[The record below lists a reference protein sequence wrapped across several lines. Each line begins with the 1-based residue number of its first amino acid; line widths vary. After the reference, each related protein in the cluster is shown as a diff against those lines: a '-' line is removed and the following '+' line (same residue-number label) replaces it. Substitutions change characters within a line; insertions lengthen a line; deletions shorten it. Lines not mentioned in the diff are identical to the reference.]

1 MLTRLY
7 HYTIA
12 FANKPTAIIA
22 LAIIAFVESSV
33 FPIPPHALLIPLI
46 IAAPHRAFFFATIT
60 TIASVLGGALGYYI
74 GAELFGAI
82 GQPIL
87 DFYGKTAAFGEFQT
101 EFQKHG
107 HWAVLFA
114 GITPFPYKVITITSG
129 AAGLPFGEFM
139 IWSLIARGL
148 IFFAIASL
156 LRVFGET
163 IRDFIEK
170 RLGWVIMAFCLALVG
185 GFYVIR
191 YL

>member
-46 IAAPHRAFFFATIT
+46 IAVPHRAFLFAGIT

-87 DFYGKTAAFGEFQT
+87 DFYGKN
-101 EFQKHG
+101 
-107 HWAVLFA
+107 
-114 GITPFPYKVITITSG
+114 
-129 AAGLPFGEFM
+129 
-139 IWSLIARGL
+139 RR
-148 IFFAIASL
+148 
-156 LRVFGET
+156 LRRIPNRIPKT
-163 IRDFIEK
+163 R
-170 RLGWVIMAFCLALVG
+170 ALG
-185 GFYVIR
+185 GFIR
-191 YL
+191 GYHAVSLQSHHYHFGRGGVAIRRVYDMVAHRAGAYFLCHSITFACFRRNHPRFH